1 MMSHLNELLRDRT
14 RPLLMGIVNV
24 TGDSFSEGARST
36 PATAVD
42 RALALLDDGAD
53 LLDIGGESTR
63 PGAAV
68 IPADEEAQRVVPVV
82 RELRKLRPSAILS
95 VDTRKAEVARAVL
108 DYGVELINDVSMLRF
123 SPEMADVVAAA
134 GAALI
139 VAHSRGTP
147 QTMKNPEFHDYGDDP
162 VAAVVAELAGAK
174 EQALR
179 AGVSEDNIFV
189 DPDFGFAKTPEQD
202 WEILK
207 RIDELHQLGAVVAG
221 MSRKSF
227 LGSFLEQ
234 PDPLQRLGG
243 TIAAALYLANREVEI
258 LRVHDV
264 RQLRDALSVWDKLR

>member
-1 MMSHLNELLRDRT
+1 MSHLNELLRDRT

-24 TGDSFSEGARST
+24 TGDSFSEGVRST
-36 PATAVD
+36 PTTAVD

-63 PGAAV
+63 RGAAV

-179 AGVSEDNIFV
+179 AGVSEDNIFL
-189 DPDFGFAKTPEQD
+189 DPDFWFAKTPEQD

>member
-1 MMSHLNELLRDRT
+1 MSRLNELMRERT
-14 RPLLMGIVNV
+14 RPLLMGIVNA
-24 TGDSFSEGARST
+24 TGDSFSEGKASL

-68 IPADEEAQRVVPVV
+68 IPADEECLRVVPLV
-82 RELRKLRPSAILS
+82 RELRKLRPSVILS
-95 VDTRKAEVARAVL
+95 VDTRKVEVARAVL
-108 DYGVELINDVSMLRF
+108 DYDVDLINDVSMLRF
-123 SPEMADVVAAA
+123 SPDMAEAVAEA

-147 QTMKNPEFHDYGDDP
+147 QNMRNPEFHDYGDDP
-162 VAAVVAELAGAK
+162 VAAVVAELAEAK
-174 EQALR
+174 EKALQ
-179 AGVSEDNIFV
+179 AGVAEEDIFV
-189 DPDFGFAKTPEQD
+189 DPDFGFAKTSEQD
-202 WEILK
+202 WELLR
-207 RIDELHQLGAVVAG
+207 RIDELHQLGPVVAG

-227 LGSFLEQ
+227 LGNFLEQ
-234 PDPLQRLGG
+234 PDPMQRLGG

-264 RQLRDALSVWDKLR
+264 RQVCDALSVWDKLR

>member
-1 MMSHLNELLRDRT
+1 MSHLNELLRDRT

-24 TGDSFSEGARST
+24 TGDSFSEGVRST

-264 RQLRDALSVWDKLR
+264 GQLRDALSVWDKLR